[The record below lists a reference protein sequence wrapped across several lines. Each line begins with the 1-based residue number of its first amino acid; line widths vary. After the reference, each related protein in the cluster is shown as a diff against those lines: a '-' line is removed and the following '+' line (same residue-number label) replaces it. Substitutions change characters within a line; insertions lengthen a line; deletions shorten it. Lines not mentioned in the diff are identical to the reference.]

1 MPNGLHDMFLDQ
13 IGAQLPQRPAA
24 IRQPDDR
31 GRLISQPNQFRH
43 LCRRDP
49 HGDTPGSQLVNGRQA
64 YLLERMQVCID
75 GVRMYPL
82 RVGNLH
88 RAQSHPVQNQGF
100 GAPLLMQVGQS
111 SHALTQLPNFAGRG
125 TANFHWT
132 SHGNA
137 SLSERCHSNNDLWTD
152 SHNN

>member
-1 MPNGLHDMFLDQ
+1 MPNRLHDMFLDQ

-24 IRQPDDR
+24 IGQPHDR
-31 GRLISQPNQFRH
+31 RRLIGQPNQFRH
-43 LCRRDP
+43 LRCRDP
-49 HGDTPGSQLVNGRQA
+49 HGDPTGLQLFDRRQA
-64 YLLERMQVCID
+64 CLLKSVQICID

-88 RAQSHPVQNQGF
+88 RAQSHPVQNQGL
-100 GAPLLMQVGQS
+100 GATLLIRVGQS
-111 SHALTQLPNFAGRG
+111 GHALTQLPNFDGRG

-137 SLSERCHSNNDLWTD
+137 SLSEACHSNND
-152 SHNN
+152 